1 MLNSKVRNLAI
12 TVIATASALGL
23 TTALSAA
30 PALASSP
37 SYKLIVNS
45 GETAL
50 DVTANGA
57 GKPVTISNSGTD
69 DNWVFVNTQSWSDPF
84 GAVVQVSELQ
94 HAGTDNCINDSSGVF
109 VISGCTA
116 GDPDELFYGL
126 PTGSTT
132 NGSPNYWYINEA
144 ATDAALHYVF
154 MTAASYTN
162 GADVL
167 AEEVGQGGLA
177 AWNRQCSANC

>member
-1 MLNSKVRNLAI
+1 MLSGKVRNLAI
-12 TVIATASALGL
+12 AGIAIASALGL
-23 TTALSAA
+23 TALNSA

-69 DNWVFVNTQSWSDPF
+69 DNWVFVNATTWAGHD
-84 GAVVQVSELQ
+84 VSEIQ

-116 GDPDELFYGL
+116 GDTDELFWGD

-132 NGSPNYWYINEA
+132 NGNPNYWYINVA
-144 ATDAALHYVF
+144 ATEVAGQNVF
-154 MTAASYTN
+154 LTAASYTN

-167 AEEVGQGGLA
+167 AEEAGQGGLG